1 MCCLFLAASSTVA
14 IAQTN
19 VVDLVNPIIGTN
31 GMGHTFP
38 GACVPFGL
46 VQLSPD
52 TDTIPHNVD
61 GKYQPRSY
69 EYCAGYQHKDSSIVG
84 FSHTH
89 FSGTGHSDLGDILI
103 MPTTGTLKLNPG
115 TATNPDGGYQRIVLY
130 ANIGPKNFAVIVI
143 DPVNHIKDNALVLTV
158 RRVCVF
164 VDAGPLGSG

>member
-89 FSGTGHSDLGDILI
+89 FNVPVVGIIKMSPRSEWPVPLKWVWLK
-103 MPTTGTLKLNPG
+103 PTMLLS
-115 TATNPDGGYQRIVLY
+115 L
-130 ANIGPKNFAVIVI
+130 
-143 DPVNHIKDNALVLTV
+143 
-158 RRVCVF
+158 CW
-164 VDAGPLGSG
+164 

>member
-14 IAQTN
+14 IAQTS

-61 GKYQPRSY
+61 GNTNLAPT
-69 EYCAGYQHKDSSIVG
+69 SIVRV
-84 FSHTH
+84 
-89 FSGTGHSDLGDILI
+89 I
-103 MPTTGTLKLNPG
+103 
-115 TATNPDGGYQRIVLY
+115 
-130 ANIGPKNFAVIVI
+130 NIK
-143 DPVNHIKDNALVLTV
+143 TV
-158 RRVCVF
+158 
-164 VDAGPLGSG
+164 AS